1 MLSAKLSRFSRPDSG
16 LLVALPAAIAIIPLI
31 VPAFPPLTDVPG
43 HLGRYAVQIGLADD
57 PVLAGW
63 FSFDWRLIGNL
74 GVDLPV
80 QWLGPLMGVEAAV
93 KLIVIAIVV
102 LSVIGMIALQRAA
115 SGRVG
120 PAACFALP
128 LIYGFPFQFGFI
140 NYCLSMAFALC
151 AAAYWIRLGQANR
164 IGYRAALFV
173 PLSLMIWLTHIGG
186 WGALGLIAFAGD
198 VERLRGAGR
207 GTVRAWAEAGLQVT
221 VLALPALVTVVVRM
235 DGAAGDTLDWFNW
248 LTKFQWFAMALSDQ
262 WQVFDLWSVCIIGFV
277 LAAGLALPLFRFNR
291 TLGLATVLML
301 AAFIITP
308 RVLIGSAY
316 ADMRLA
322 PWILALGL
330 LGMELKPDKPLWVA
344 RCLMAAGL
352 AFFLV
357 RTGATTV
364 SFLGYDQVMRGELA
378 ALDHVPRHARIVA
391 LVGRECNATWQLER
405 RAHLPSL
412 AIVRRHAFSNDQFDM
427 PGAQL
432 IGVHY
437 PAGAPFAADPSQMVT
452 NDSCARPDW
461 IPYTKAVALIPHA
474 AFDYL
479 WVIGAPR
486 ENRADLRGFT
496 PLWQHGRSALY
507 RVEH

>member
-93 KLIVIAIVV
+93 KLIMIAIVV

-198 VERLRGAGR
+198 VERLREAGL

-262 WQVFDLWSVCIIGFV
+262 WQVFDLWSV
-277 LAAGLALPLFRFNR
+277 
-291 TLGLATVLML
+291 
-301 AAFIITP
+301 
-308 RVLIGSAY
+308 
-316 ADMRLA
+316 
-322 PWILALGL
+322 
-330 LGMELKPDKPLWVA
+330 
-344 RCLMAAGL
+344 
-352 AFFLV
+352 
-357 RTGATTV
+357 
-364 SFLGYDQVMRGELA
+364 
-378 ALDHVPRHARIVA
+378 
-391 LVGRECNATWQLER
+391 
-405 RAHLPSL
+405 
-412 AIVRRHAFSNDQFDM
+412 
-427 PGAQL
+427 
-432 IGVHY
+432 
-437 PAGAPFAADPSQMVT
+437 
-452 NDSCARPDW
+452 
-461 IPYTKAVALIPHA
+461 
-474 AFDYL
+474 
-479 WVIGAPR
+479 
-486 ENRADLRGFT
+486 
-496 PLWQHGRSALY
+496 
-507 RVEH
+507 